1 MSVPARLDATVLVT
15 GVGGPAGL
23 AVARSLLAR
32 GVGVVLTD
40 ADPTAVGLRFGPERV
55 VLPHS
60 DEAGFADA
68 VVAAATVR
76 RCSAV
81 VVTVA
86 EELRALADREEEFH
100 AAGVGT
106 WFPDP
111 DALDACLDKWRF
123 ARILQAAGVPTPATA
138 LGSANGVPGP
148 WIVKPRRGRGSRDVH
163 PVDTRRD
170 VAWACR
176 HVPDPIVQQRCPG
189 REFTVDT
196 LVDRDGALVGAVPR
210 WRIETRAGIS
220 TKGLTFTDPA
230 VLDVTARTL
239 AAVGLRGV
247 ANVQGFL
254 DRSGA
259 ATVVEV
265 NPRFSGG
272 LPLSLAAGADLVGE
286 YVRVLHGLPVRPER
300 LEFTPGVAMVR
311 YLESVFVRP

>member
-1 MSVPARLDATVLVT
+1 MTVPARIDATVLVT

-23 AVARSLLAR
+23 AVARSLIAR
-32 GVGVVLTD
+32 GVGVVLAD
-40 ADPTAVGLRFGPERV
+40 ADPTAVGLRFGPERI
-55 VLPHS
+55 VLPRS
-60 DEAGFADA
+60 DDAGFADA
-68 VVAAATVR
+68 LVAAATGR
-76 RCSAV
+76 GCSAV

-86 EELRALADREEEFH
+86 EELRALAAREEELE

-106 WFPDP
+106 WFPSA
-111 DALDACLDKWRF
+111 DALDRCLDKWRF
-123 ARILQAAGVPTPATA
+123 AQTLRAAGVPTPPTALATA
-138 LGSANGVPGP
+138 NGIPGP

-163 PVDTRRD
+163 AVDTRRD
-170 VAWACR
+170 VNWACR
-176 HVPDPIVQQRCPG
+176 HVPDPIVQSRCRG
-189 REFTVDT
+189 REFTVDA
-196 LVDRDGALVGAVPR
+196 LVDRDGTLVGAVPR
-210 WRIETRAGIS
+210 WRVETRAGIS

-230 VLDVTARTL
+230 VLDATARAL
-239 AAVGLRGV
+239 DGVGLRGV

-286 YVRVLHGLPVRPER
+286 YVRVLHGLPVQPER
-300 LEFTPGVAMVR
+300 LAFTPGVAMVR